1 MWQMYTYRMRIA
13 YDGTRYRGWQKQRN
27 TDQTIQMVIEKAL
40 SQLLGNTVTI
50 SGSGRTDS
58 GVHAFG
64 QEASFHVKK
73 RLESE
78 SVWKALNEK
87 LPEDIRVLS
96 FSEAP
101 EGFHARKS
109 AVGKC
114 YEYYVDL
121 QEKADVFSRRYSY
134 HFPGKI
140 DVDAMR
146 EAAEYLKGI
155 HDFSSFT
162 DGKEIDDTVRTIED
176 IQIHE
181 EKERLIFSFYGDGFL
196 YHMVRI
202 LTGTLL
208 CVGKGQIAPAKVKE
222 ILLSK
227 ERKQAGFP
235 APAKGLFLKEVYYEE
250 RG

>member
-1 MWQMYTYRMRIA
+1 MYTYCMQIA
-13 YDGTRYRGWQKQRN
+13 YDGTRYRGWQKQKN
-27 TDQTIQMVIEKAL
+27 TDQTIQNIIEKE
-40 SQLLGNTVTI
+40 LGQIVGKTTPV

-64 QEASFHVKK
+64 QMASFRVKK
-73 RLESE
+73 ELNIQHI
-78 SVWKALNEK
+78 WKQLNEK
-87 LPEDIRVLS
+87 LPDDIRVMNMQ
-96 FSEAP
+96 EVP
-101 EGFHARKS
+101 DGFHARKS

-134 HFPGKI
+134 HFPKA
-140 DVDAMR
+140 VDAEAMR
-146 EAAEYLKGI
+146 SAAEYLKGM

-162 DGKEIDDTVRTIED
+162 DATAIDDTIRTIED
-176 IQIHE
+176 IKIRE
-181 EKERLIFSFYGDGFL
+181 EKERLVLSFYGDGFL

-208 CVGKGQIAPAKVKE
+208 NVGTGQIAPESVKE
-222 ILLSK
+222 ILK
-227 ERKQAGFP
+227 AKNRPMAGFP

>member
-1 MWQMYTYRMRIA
+1 MYTYRMRVA
-13 YDGTRYRGWQKQRN
+13 YDGTRYRGWQRQKN
-27 TDQTIQMVIEKAL
+27 TDQTIQMTIEQAL
-40 SQLLGNTVTI
+40 SQMCGTKVEI

-64 QEASFHVKK
+64 QEVSFRVRKK
-73 RLESE
+73 LVVEST
-78 SVWKALNEK
+78 WKELNEK
-87 LPEDIRVLS
+87 LPEDIRVLA

-114 YEYYVDL
+114 YEYYVDI

-134 HFPGKI
+134 HFPRKM
-140 DVDAMR
+140 DVNAMR
-146 EAAEYLKGI
+146 EAAEKLKGM
-155 HDFSSFT
+155 HDFSAFT

-176 IQIHE
+176 IQIRE
-181 EKERLIFSFYGDGFL
+181 EKGRIIFAFYGDGFL

-208 CVGKGQIAPAKVKE
+208 CVGTGQIPPEKVKA

-227 ERKQAGFP
+227 DREQAGFP

>member
-1 MWQMYTYRMRIA
+1 MYTYRMRIA
-13 YDGTRYRGWQKQRN
+13 YDGTRYRGWQRQKN
-27 TDQTIQMVIEKAL
+27 TDQTIQMIMEKEL
-40 SQLLGNTVTI
+40 SHLCGCKVRI

-64 QEASFHVKK
+64 QEASFRVKQK
-73 RLESE
+73 LESE
-78 SVWKALNEK
+78 AVWKALNEK
-87 LPEDIRVLS
+87 LPEDIRILA
-96 FSEAP
+96 FTEAP

-121 QEKADVFSRRYSY
+121 QDKADVFSRRYSY
-134 HFPGKI
+134 HFPRNI

-146 EAAEYLKGI
+146 AAAKYLEGI

-162 DGKEIDDTVRTIED
+162 DGKDIDDTVRMIE
-176 IQIHE
+176 QIPVQKE
-181 EKERLIFSFYGDGFL
+181 EERLILTFYGDGFL

-208 CVGKGQIAPAKVKE
+208 CVGTGQIAPEKVKD
-222 ILLSK
+222 ILLAK
-227 ERKQAGFP
+227 DRRQAGFP

>member
-1 MWQMYTYRMRIA
+1 MYTYRMRIA
-13 YDGTRYRGWQKQRN
+13 YDGTRYRGWQRQKN
-27 TDQTIQMVIEKAL
+27 TDQTIQMIMEKEL
-40 SQLLGNTVTI
+40 SRLCGCKVRI

-64 QEASFHVKK
+64 QEASFRVKQK
-73 RLESE
+73 LEPE
-78 SVWKALNEK
+78 VVWKALNEG
-87 LPEDIRVLS
+87 LPEDIRVLA
-96 FSEAP
+96 FSEAA

-121 QEKADVFSRRYSY
+121 QDKADVFSRRYSY
-134 HFPGKI
+134 HFPRNI

-146 EAAEYLKGI
+146 TAAEYLEGI

-162 DGKEIDDTVRTIED
+162 DGKDVDDTVRTIEK
-176 IQIHE
+176 IQIQKE
-181 EKERLIFSFYGDGFL
+181 EERLILTFYGDGFL

-208 CVGKGQIAPAKVKE
+208 CVGTGQIAPETVKDILFAKDRR
-222 ILLSK
+222 L
-227 ERKQAGFP
+227 AGFP

>member
-1 MWQMYTYRMRIA
+1 MRFMYTYRMRIA
-13 YDGTRYRGWQKQRN
+13 YDGTRYRGWQKQKN
-27 TDQTIQMVIEKAL
+27 TDQTIQMIIEKEL
-40 SQLLGNTVTI
+40 SHLCESRVVI

-64 QEASFHVKK
+64 QEASFRVKK
-73 RLESE
+73 ELETE
-78 SVWKALNEK
+78 RVWKELNKK
-87 LPEDIRVLS
+87 LPDDIRVLA
-96 FSEAP
+96 FTEAP

-121 QEKADVFSRRYSY
+121 QDKADVFSRRYSY
-134 HFPGKI
+134 HFPRKI
-140 DVDAMR
+140 DVAAMR

-162 DGKEIDDTVRTIED
+162 DGKDIDDTVRTIEE
-176 IQIHE
+176 IQIQK
-181 EKERLIFSFYGDGFL
+181 EKERLILTFYGDGFL

-208 CVGKGQIAPAKVKE
+208 CVGTGQIAPEKVKE

-227 ERKQAGFP
+227 DRRQAGFP

>member
-1 MWQMYTYRMRIA
+1 MYTYRMRIA
-13 YDGTRYRGWQKQRN
+13 YDGTRYRGWQKQKN
-27 TDQTIQMVIEKAL
+27 TDHTIQMIIEKEL
-40 SQLLGNTVTI
+40 SQLCGTTVEI

-64 QEASFHVKK
+64 QEASFRVKK
-73 RLESE
+73 KLAPQYI
-78 SVWKALNEK
+78 WKELNEQ
-87 LPEDIRVLS
+87 LPEDIRVLT
-96 FSEAP
+96 FAEVA

-114 YEYYVDL
+114 YDYYVDL
-121 QEKADVFSRRYSY
+121 RDKADVFSRRYSY
-134 HFPGKI
+134 HFPAK
-140 DVDAMR
+140 VDANVMR

-162 DGKEIDDTVRTIED
+162 DGKRLDDTVRTIEE
-176 IQIHE
+176 IQIQ
-181 EKERLIFSFYGDGFL
+181 EKEKRLIFSFYGDGFL

-208 CVGKGQIAPAKVKE
+208 CVGTGQIPPEKVKE

-227 ERKQAGFP
+227 DRKQAGFP

>member
-1 MWQMYTYRMRIA
+1 MYLMYTYRMRIA
-13 YDGTRYRGWQKQRN
+13 YDGTRYRGWQKQKN
-27 TDQTIQMVIEKAL
+27 TNQTIQQIIEQEL
-40 SQLLGNTVTI
+40 SHLCGGKVMI

-64 QEASFHVKK
+64 QEASFRVKK
-73 RLESE
+73 KLEIE
-78 SVWKALNEK
+78 CVWKELNKK
-87 LPEDIRVLS
+87 LPEDIRVLA
-96 FSEAP
+96 FAEAP

-114 YEYYVDL
+114 YEYYIDL
-121 QEKADVFSRRYSY
+121 QDKADVFSRRYSY
-134 HFPGKI
+134 HFPRKI
-140 DVDAMR
+140 DVDGMR
-146 EAAEYLKGI
+146 EAAEFLKGI

-162 DGKEIDDTVRTIED
+162 DGKNIDDTVRTIEE
-176 IQIHE
+176 IQIQKE
-181 EKERLIFSFYGDGFL
+181 ERRLILTFCGDGFL

-208 CVGKGQIAPAKVKE
+208 GVGTGQIAPEKVKE
-222 ILLSK
+222 ILLAK
-227 ERKQAGFP
+227 DRRQAGFP

>member
-1 MWQMYTYRMRIA
+1 MYTYCMRIA
-13 YDGTRYRGWQKQRN
+13 YDGTRYRGWQKQKN
-27 TDQTIQMVIEKAL
+27 TNQTIQNIIENE
-40 SQLLGNTVTI
+40 LGKIVGKTIPI

-64 QEASFHVKK
+64 QEASFRVKK
-73 RLESE
+73 KLDIQNI
-78 SVWKALNEK
+78 WKQLNES
-87 LPEDIRVLS
+87 LPDDIRIMDVR
-96 FSEAP
+96 EVP
-101 EGFHARKS
+101 DGFHARKS

-121 QEKADVFSRRYSY
+121 QDKADVFSRRYSY
-134 HFPGKI
+134 HFPRKI
-140 DVDAMR
+140 DADAMR
-146 EAAEYLKGI
+146 AAAEYLKGM

-162 DGKEIDDTVRTIED
+162 DAMAIDDTIRTIENIC
-176 IQIHE
+176 IQE
-181 EKERLIFSFYGDGFL
+181 EKGRVVLSFYGDGFL

-208 CVGKGQIAPAKVKE
+208 NVGTGQIEPEKVKE
-222 ILLSK
+222 ILEAK
-227 ERKQAGFP
+227 NRQMAGFP

>member
-1 MWQMYTYRMRIA
+1 MYTYRMRVA
-13 YDGTRYRGWQKQRN
+13 YDGTRYRGWQKQKN
-27 TDQTIQMVIEKAL
+27 TDYTIQMVIEKAL
-40 SQLLGNTVTI
+40 SQLYGSAIAI

-64 QEASFHVKK
+64 QEVSFRVKK
-73 RLESE
+73 KLDLEDI
-78 SVWKALNEK
+78 WKKLNEQ
-87 LPEDIRVLS
+87 LPEDIRVLA
-96 FSEAP
+96 FAEAA

-114 YEYYVDL
+114 YEYYIDL
-121 QEKADVFSRRYSY
+121 RDKADVFSRRYSY
-134 HFPGKI
+134 HFPRKV
-140 DVDAMR
+140 DVNAMR
-146 EAAEYLKGI
+146 KAAESLTGI
-155 HDFSSFT
+155 HDFAGFT
-162 DGKEIDDTVRTIED
+162 DGQELDDTVRTIEE
-176 IQIHE
+176 IQIRE
-181 EKERLIFSFYGDGFL
+181 EDERLIFSFYGDGFL

-208 CVGKGQIAPAKVKE
+208 CVGTGQIPPEKVKD

-227 ERKQAGFP
+227 DRRQAGFP

>member
-1 MWQMYTYRMRIA
+1 MYTYRMRIA
-13 YDGTRYRGWQKQRN
+13 YDGTRYRGWQKQKN
-27 TDQTIQMVIEKAL
+27 TNQTIQMILEKEL
-40 SQLLGNTVTI
+40 SYLCECKVTI

-64 QEASFHVKK
+64 QEASFRVNQKLN
-73 RLESE
+73 LERIWRE
-78 SVWKALNEK
+78 LNK
-87 LPEDIRVLS
+87 NLPEDIRVLA
-96 FSEAP
+96 FVKAP

-121 QEKADVFSRRYSY
+121 QDKADVFSRRYSY
-134 HFPGKI
+134 HFPRK
-140 DVDAMR
+140 VNVEAMR
-146 EAAEYLKGI
+146 EAAEYLIGI

-162 DGKEIDDTVRTIED
+162 DGKGIDDTVRTIEE
-176 IQIHE
+176 IQIQKE
-181 EKERLIFSFYGDGFL
+181 NERLILTFYGDGFL

-208 CVGKGQIAPAKVKE
+208 CVGTGQIAPEKVKQ
-222 ILLSK
+222 ILLAK
-227 ERKQAGFP
+227 DRRQAGFP